1 MKTKSLVLV
10 LLLATFFACKEES
23 KKEEAT
29 PENETK
35 VKEEKVTV
43 SGTSKDYLSGDE
55 FVIQNVT
62 VIDGLGN
69 APKANQDIFI
79 KNGKIVQIIDVGK
92 KQGSDNATLID
103 GTGQTAMP
111 GLMDLHIHTQGGWA
125 NGLIAGEAYE
135 VTYDDKSVQQR
146 MAAYLYAGVTTVMDL
161 GADHKFLLE
170 KRAQLEAGQLVGPR
184 YFTVGAPW
192 SGSPNGW
199 ESGNTGGEGDWAAA
213 TKVTDLSELPALMQ
227 KYADENIEI
236 IKIYSGISSMVMQ
249 EVVKEA
255 HKHNILT
262 VADLWGMN
270 MDKMVMRVTGLDGW
284 AHTGAFMDVY
294 DEDMQW
300 MKENDRFLIS
310 TLTVGEKMAGA
321 RVPDENGQKLM
332 LNKPLIVD
340 VWGTDVVE
348 DFYNV
353 YPQIRE
359 EYYEGPESFYQ
370 TSNFGDLS
378 KFRATTLRNIKR
390 AYDAGVLIAGGT
402 DDIYAS
408 LWPGEAMHRE
418 MQLLVMAGIPP
429 IDVIKICTSNAAK
442 VLRRDDKF
450 GSLQAGL
457 SGDIILVTG
466 KPWENISDTRN
477 VQNVFVNGQLLDRN
491 KLLTSW
497 K

>member
-1 MKTKSLVLV
+1 MKINCTIVLALFTV
-10 LLLATFFACKEES
+10 IFACKQEQKES
-23 KKEEAT
+23 HQD
-29 PENETK
+29 TK
-35 VKEEKVTV
+35 VLEQPKEDAPLAYTA
-43 SGTSKDYLSGDE
+43 KDYLSGNQ

-69 APKANQDIFI
+69 VPKTDQDIFI
-79 KNGKIVQIIDVGK
+79 KDGKIVQITDAGLN
-92 KQGSDNATLID
+92 QPSGNATLID
-103 GTGQTAMP
+103 GKGQTAMP
-111 GLMDLHIHTQGGWA
+111 GLLDLHIHTQGGWA

-135 VTYDDKSVQQR
+135 VNYDDKSVQQR
-146 MAAYLYAGVTTVMDL
+146 LAAYLYSGVTTVLDL
-161 GADHKFLLE
+161 GADHNFLLE
-170 KRAQLEAGQLVGPR
+170 KRAQLESGHLIGPR
-184 YFTVGAPW
+184 FFTVGAPW
-192 SGSPNGW
+192 SGVPNGW
-199 ESGNTGGEGDWAAA
+199 ESGNTGGEGDWGAA
-213 TKVTDLSELPALMQ
+213 TKVTDLSELPAQMQ
-227 KYADENIEI
+227 KYADANIEI

-284 AHTGAFMDVY
+284 AHTGAFMDIS
-294 DEDMQW
+294 DEDVQW
-300 MKENDRFLIS
+300 MKENERFLIS
-310 TLTVGEKMAGA
+310 TITVGEKMAGA

-332 LNKPLIVD
+332 LKEPLIVD
-340 VWGTDVVE
+340 IWGADIVE

-359 EYYEGPESFYQ
+359 NYYEGPESFYQ

-378 KFRATTLRNIKR
+378 KFRSTTLHNVKA

-429 IDVIKICTSNAAK
+429 LDVIKICTSNAAK
-442 VLRRDDKF
+442 ILRRDDKF

-457 SGDIILVTG
+457 SGDIILVKG

-477 VQNVFVNGQLLDRN
+477 VQNVFVKGQLLDRK

>member
-1 MKTKSLVLV
+1 MTTKSLLLV

-29 PENETK
+29 PEIETK
-35 VKEEKVTV
+35 VKEEKVTL
-43 SGTSKDYLSGDE
+43 SGTAKDYLSGDE

-69 APKANQDIFI
+69 AQKVNQDIFI
-79 KNGKIVQIIDVGK
+79 KDGKIVQITDAGK
-92 KQGSDNATLID
+92 TQSSANTILID

-125 NGLIAGEAYE
+125 NGLIEGEAYE

-161 GADHKFLLE
+161 GADHNFLLE
-170 KRAQLEAGQLVGPR
+170 KRAQLKAGELVGPR
-184 YFTVGAPW
+184 FFTVGAPW
-192 SGSPNGW
+192 SGLVNGW
-199 ESGNTGGEGDWAAA
+199 ESGNTGGGGDWAAA
-213 TKVTDLSELPALMQ
+213 SKVTDLSKLPAQMQ

-294 DEDMQW
+294 DEDMEW

-321 RVPDENGQKLM
+321 RVPDENGEKLM
-332 LNKPLIVD
+332 LNEPLIVD

-348 DFYNV
+348 DFYKV

-457 SGDIILVTG
+457 SGDIILVNG

-477 VQNVFVNGQLLDRN
+477 VQNVFVKGQLLDR
-491 KLLTSW
+491 KKVLTSW

>member
-1 MKTKSLVLV
+1 MKTKVAILVIALV
-10 LLLATFFACKEES
+10 TFFACNNAPKE
-23 KKEEAT
+23 KEI
-29 PENETK
+29 PENPVAVENTETK
-35 VKEEKVTV
+35 TNRTDQFFD
-43 SGTSKDYLSGDE
+43 GNE

-69 APKANQDIFI
+69 AQKANQDIFI
-79 KNGKIVQIIDVGK
+79 KDGIIVQITDTGLNK
-92 KQGSDNATLID
+92 LAGNATIID
-103 GTGQTAMP
+103 GTDQTAMP

-146 MAAYLYAGVTTVMDL
+146 MAAYLYAGVTTVLDL
-161 GADHKFLLE
+161 GADHNFLLE
-170 KRAQLEAGQLVGPR
+170 KRAQLEAGELIGPR
-184 YFTVGAPW
+184 FFTVGAPW
-192 SGSPNGW
+192 SGFPNGW
-199 ESGNTGGEGDWAAA
+199 ESGNTGGDGDWAAA
-213 TKVTDLSELPALMQ
+213 TKVTDLAELPAQMQ
-227 KYADENIEI
+227 KYADANIEI
-236 IKIYSGISSMVMQ
+236 IKIYSGISSMIMQ

-284 AHTGAFMDVY
+284 AHTGAFMDIY

-310 TLTVGEKMAGA
+310 TITVGEKMAGA
-321 RVPDENGQKLM
+321 RVPDENGGKLM
-332 LNKPLIVD
+332 LNEPLIVD
-340 VWGTDVVE
+340 IWGADIVE

-359 EYYEGPESFYQ
+359 NYYEGPESFYQ

-378 KFRATTLRNIKR
+378 KFRNTTLHNVKV

-418 MQLLVMAGIPP
+418 MQLLAMAGIPP
-429 IDVIKICTSNAAK
+429 LDVIKICTSNAAK
-442 VLRRDDKF
+442 VLRRDAKF

-457 SGDIILVTG
+457 SGDIILVKG

-477 VQNVFVNGQLLDRN
+477 VQNVFVKGQLLDR
-491 KLLTSW
+491 KKILTSW